1 MTIEVRKITTA
12 PGLTFDTSIAGSE
25 TSPLVLM
32 LHGFCVSRHFWAN
45 QILALAEAGYFAVAP
60 NQRGYA
66 AEARPD
72 PAIFDNYGIEKL
84 IGDALDITAAVG
96 RGGSQ
101 FHLVGHDWGGSLSW
115 IIADRY
121 PERLASLTMLSRPHP
136 ISFARAMQN
145 DPEQPHRSRHHRE
158 LLDPDAG
165 PRLLANN
172 IAWVRDRL
180 TRNGLPADAIER
192 HLSVLGNPR
201 AMEAALAWY
210 RARGE
215 RPVVG
220 PTKVPT
226 LFIWGDADDT
236 VGRMAAEGT
245 AEFIDA
251 PYQFAVL
258 EGGGHHAADQ
268 KPEQVTA
275 LLLEHLARYPV

>member
-1 MTIEVRKITTA
+1 MIEVRKIQTA
-12 PGLTFDTSIAGSE
+12 PGLVFDASVAGAESA
-25 TSPLVLM
+25 PLVLM
-32 LHGFCVSRHFWAN
+32 LHGFCVSRHFWEH

-66 AEARPD
+66 PEARPD
-72 PAIFDNYGIEKL
+72 PRDLDAYNIEKL
-84 IGDALDITAAVG
+84 IGDALDIAKAVG
-96 RGGSQ
+96 HSGDRR

-136 ISFARAMQN
+136 QSFARAMKT
-145 DPEQPHRSRHHRE
+145 DPEQPHRSRHHHE
-158 LLDPDAG
+158 LLDPGAG

-172 IAWVRDRL
+172 VAWVRDRL
-180 TRNGLPADAIER
+180 TRNGLPPEAIEK
-192 HLSVLGNPR
+192 HLSVLGNPP

-210 RARGE
+210 RSRGE
-215 RPVVG
+215 RPAVG

-226 LFIWGDADDT
+226 LFIWGDCDDT
-236 VGRMAAEGT
+236 VGRIAAEGT

-268 KPEQVTA
+268 MPEQVTE
-275 LLLEHLARYPV
+275 LLLGHLARYPI

>member
-1 MTIEVRKITTA
+1 MIEVRKIQTA
-12 PGLTFDTSIAGSE
+12 PGLVFDVSVAGNE
-25 TSPLVLM
+25 NAPLVLL
-32 LHGFCVSRHFWAN
+32 LHGFCVSRFFWDS
-45 QILALAEAGYFAVAP
+45 QLPALADAGYFAVAP

-72 PAIFDNYGIEKL
+72 PADFDNYGIEKL
-84 IGDALDITAAVG
+84 IGDALDIVAAVG
-96 RGGSQ
+96 YGERR

-115 IIADRY
+115 IVADRQ

-136 ISFARAMQN
+136 LSFARAMKE

-158 LLDPDAG
+158 LLDPGAG
-165 PRLLANN
+165 ARLLANDT
-172 IAWVRDRL
+172 AWVRDRL
-180 TRNGLPADAIER
+180 TRNGLPPAAIEK
-192 HLSVLGNPR
+192 HLSVLGSP
-201 AMEAALAWY
+201 AGMEAALAWY

-215 RPVVG
+215 RPAVG

-226 LFIWGDADDT
+226 LFIWGDKDDT

-245 AEFIDA
+245 AGFIEA

-268 KPEQVTA
+268 MPARVTE
-275 LLLEHLARYPV
+275 LILQHLARYPV